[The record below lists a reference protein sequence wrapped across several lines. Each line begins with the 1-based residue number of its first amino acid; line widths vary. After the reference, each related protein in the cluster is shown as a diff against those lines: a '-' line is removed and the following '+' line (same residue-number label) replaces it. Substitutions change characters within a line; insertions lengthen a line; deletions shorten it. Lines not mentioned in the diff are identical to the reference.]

1 MRHAAAHRPRR
12 TAREIAAG
20 LAAAAAL
27 VAAVVG
33 LPVLLYLVAG
43 IPIPHHLPSPGQITH
58 ALTSRDNGQLFLAA
72 LLILAWAGW
81 AVFTASV
88 AVEAAAQLRRQAA
101 VRLPG
106 CAMSQQLAGALV
118 AAVAVLLITAPPQ
131 LARPAPTG
139 PSALLGRLG
148 NSAVAT
154 AMMAATSAPL
164 GDGNGVATGIGTP
177 LQSGPADH
185 LPSYDVRRGDTL
197 WGIAE
202 RHLGDPERW
211 QEIARLNYHHRQP
224 DGRTLTDS
232 HWIYPGWILLL
243 PAGAT
248 HLPVTHPTAP
258 HPTAQH
264 RAGTAPAIR
273 PDVSLG
279 AEAPVTVTGT
289 PAPPSPL
296 PSPPPRAGPADPA
309 SAGPATPRLMVTLP
323 DGGLVAAGFAAGIS
337 AALAAARLHARRR
350 RTPADPAPAT
360 GRGDPLLTPT
370 ISQLH
375 RAHTYW
381 AHREQQDRDATP
393 ADQAPPP
400 LIAAGPRSPLRVVL
414 AVDAEGREQD
424 IDLSQYGGLGL
435 IGPGAPDTLR
445 ALTVAVLAATPA
457 GVRLIV
463 TEAIAALLPGITEL
477 SNVTTLPDPGQLA
490 RSLHRTVLARAR
502 LLEAYQEPTLSQL
515 LADHPDECEPYLLA
529 LSEATIGPEQQQPW
543 MALLDHAEQ
552 RGVAAITLGAMP
564 AGPTITVDGAGR
576 AIKTAGEGAEAFAG
590 ARLIRISEHSAAE
603 TLTLLAAAQGK
614 HSAAA
619 IDDAAAPIEVPA
631 PPLPGGSDDDR
642 GAPVSVE
649 LFGPLRILIG
659 SRELDSGLRSKARE
673 LLAYLALHPAGV
685 TDEQA
690 IEDLWPEVDF
700 DRARAQ
706 FRTALGNLRA
716 ALRTA
721 TGRGDAKVVFHPADR
736 YQLDPTMFN
745 VDVWTFQRALA
756 RVRAAATS
764 PEARAALVD
773 AARTYTG
780 ELLGGAPYG
789 WAEPLREELRRPAVD
804 TLVRLAELATTESNI
819 DQALAWYSQAITA
832 DPYQEELYRRIM
844 RAQARLEHPDAVRRT
859 YQLLET
865 RLGELDVDPDPDTQ
879 ALLGDLLRTGP
890 PPPPVRKPASPANRS
905 PADAAQQVAHPHRIA
920 AETPRPARTAAPTPK
935 PAR

>member
-12 TAREIAAG
+12 TVREIAAG

-27 VAAVVG
+27 VAAVAG

-43 IPIPHHLPSPGQITH
+43 IPIPHHVPSPGQITH
-58 ALTSRDNGQLFLAA
+58 ALTSHDNGQLFLAA
-72 LLILAWAGW
+72 LLLLAWAGW

-88 AVEAAAQLRRQAA
+88 AVEAAAQMRRRAA

-106 CAMSQQLAGALV
+106 CAMSQHLAGALV

-131 LARPAPTG
+131 LAHPAPTG

-154 AMMAATSAPL
+154 AMTAATSGPP
-164 GDGNGVATGIGTP
+164 GDGNGVAPGVGRP
-177 LQSGPADH
+177 PPSAPAEH
-185 LPSYDVRRGDTL
+185 LPSYEVRRGDTL
-197 WGIAE
+197 WDIAE

-211 QEIARLNYHHRQP
+211 QEIARLNYHRRQP

-248 HLPVTHPTAP
+248 HLPATHLPAP
-258 HPTAQH
+258 H
-264 RAGTAPAIR
+264 RAGTAAASR
-273 PDVSLG
+273 PGPSPG
-279 AEAPVTVTGT
+279 AEAPDTVTGT
-289 PAPPSPL
+289 PAPPPSHL
-296 PSPPPRAGPADPA
+296 PSPSEGTGPAHPPSPRPA
-309 SAGPATPRLMVTLP
+309 TLRPATPRLAVTLP
-323 DGGLVAAGFAAGIS
+323 DGGLVAAGFATGIS

-350 RTPADPAPAT
+350 RTPADPAPGT

-375 RAHTYW
+375 RAH
-381 AHREQQDRDATP
+381 REQQERARLAVP
-393 ADQAPPP
+393 VDQAPPP
-400 LIAAGPRSPLRVVL
+400 LTTAGPRCPLRVVL
-414 AVDAEGREQD
+414 AFDADGREQD
-424 IDLSQYGGLGL
+424 IDLSHLGGLGL

-445 ALTVAVLAATPA
+445 ALTVAVLAAAPA

-463 TEAIAALLPGITEL
+463 TEAIVALLPGITDL
-477 SNVTTLPDPGQLA
+477 ANVTTLPGPEELA

-502 LLEAYQEPTLSQL
+502 LLDSYDTPSLTQL
-515 LADHPDECEPYLLA
+515 LAENPDESEPYLLV
-529 LSEATIGPEQQQPW
+529 LSETTTGPEQRQPW
-543 MALLDHAEQ
+543 MALLDQAEQ

-576 AIKTAGEGAEAFAG
+576 AIETAGDAAAAFAG
-590 ARLIRISEHSAAE
+590 TRLIRISEHSAAE

-614 HSAAA
+614 HSAAG
-619 IDDAAAPIEVPA
+619 IDDAAAPTEVAA
-631 PPLPGGSDDDR
+631 PPLPGDNADEVS
-642 GAPVSVE
+642 APVSVA

-685 TDEQA
+685 SDEQA

-706 FRTALGNLRA
+706 FRTAVGNLRA

-721 TGRGDAKVVFHPADR
+721 TGRGDAKVVAHPADR
-736 YQLDPTMFN
+736 YELDPTMFH

-756 RVRAAATS
+756 RARSAAAPPETRAAFV
-764 PEARAALVD
+764 EAAH
-773 AARTYTG
+773 TYTG
-780 ELLGGAPYG
+780 ELLAGAPYG
-789 WAEPLREELRRPAVD
+789 WAEPIREELRRPAVD
-804 TLVRLAELATTESNI
+804 TLVRLAELATADGDI
-819 DQALAWYSQAITA
+819 DQALAWYEQAITA

-844 RAQARLEHPDAVRRT
+844 RAHARLAHPDAVRRT
-859 YQLLET
+859 YRLLET
-865 RLGELDVDPDPDTQ
+865 RLGELDVDPDTDTQ
-879 ALLGDLLRTGP
+879 ALLGELLRSGP
-890 PPPPVRKPASPANRS
+890 SPPVRKPASPASPARRS
-905 PADAAQQVAHPHRIA
+905 PADAASATPRGGNPA
-920 AETPRPARTAAPTPK
+920 DRPRPARTVAPAPK
-935 PAR
+935 PSR